1 MKLTTVLITGLLFMG
16 ACHSEQK
23 DSKEGQALTKSQP
36 KMDIEAIKKQLILQ
50 QGMDTLDHPGIKDYY
65 LQAID
70 IDLSIQVINEGL
82 SNAGYVAPERAAF
95 DQHIKELYHFE
106 NKDQKNWKGLTFNM
120 EDMVESW
127 KSGPDFIKSY
137 AENSETENDY
147 YHMVAFGQYNF
158 VFEITPLRKL
168 ISIGQNGDYK
178 ITLPPY
184 LLERN
189 NYLFHQSK
197 SAKDYMI
204 QHDKAFVTALVV
216 RFGYDHEPEFNAVAL
231 APYHTGTKEDEG
243 IASVVFHNLQGPG
256 AVQVRKGILSYI
268 GNHTDQNDNK
278 MYAALER
285 FVFGVHDE
293 GKFPEV
299 SFGDKCKMLAYTGA
313 LGEKLQNKYMEKNPN
328 IWSVHT
334 LLTDFKIHY
343 PKFIEEIKKQNYFNE
358 PDIKVAVTSAEEEAH
373 SASLHADPE

>member
-1 MKLTTVLITGLLFMG
+1 MKLTTILVTGLLFMA

-23 DSKEGQALTKSQP
+23 DSKESQTLTKAQT

-50 QGMDTLDHPGIKDYY
+50 QGMDTLNHPGIKDYY
-65 LQAID
+65 LQAVD
-70 IDLSIQVINEGL
+70 VDLSVQVINEGL
-82 SNAGYVAPERAAF
+82 LNAGYVTPERAAF
-95 DQHIKELYHFE
+95 DQQINELYKFE
-106 NKDQKNWKGLTFNM
+106 NTDHKDWKGLTFNM

-127 KSGPDFIKSY
+127 KTGADFIKSY
-137 AENSETENDY
+137 ADNAETENDY
-147 YHMVAFGQYNF
+147 YHMVAFGKYNF

-197 SAKDYMI
+197 SAKDYMV
-204 QHDKAFVTALVV
+204 QHDKDFVTALVA
-216 RFGYDHEPEFNAVAL
+216 RFGYDREPDFNAVAL

-243 IASVVFHNLQGPG
+243 IANIVFGHLQGPG

-268 GNHTDQNDNK
+268 GSHTDQNDNK
-278 MYAALER
+278 MYAALES

-293 GKFPEV
+293 DKFPEV
-299 SFGDKCKMLAYTGA
+299 SFSDKCKMLAYVGT
-313 LGEKLQNKYMEKNPN
+313 LGEKLQHKYMEKNPN
-328 IWSVHT
+328 KWPVQT
-334 LLTDFKIHY
+334 LLTNFKIHY
-343 PKFIEEIKKQNYFNE
+343 PKFIDEIKKQNYFNE
-358 PDIKVAVTSAEEEAH
+358 PEIKAAVISAEEEAYK
-373 SASLHADPE
+373 ASLHADPE